1 MWRYGALLVPSALAY
16 ITSFDPLTSYVIA
29 WIGSW
34 FILIASTTGQI
45 RPLPKDRPWTH
56 QILRPLFLIQGVFAG
71 FFCLSSIFYV
81 IDLYSVQAAWPA
93 LPDQELTRVAAA
105 QRYYLLGHAAFVF
118 GLLGT
123 MSYRREGTW
132 RMNVSM
138 RLPELLALTSGAAI
152 GASILFGQIGFLS
165 QFAIKFRSIAGV
177 ALVMSFAV
185 SIIRG
190 RLGVLLVTGIA
201 YSGALIG
208 ALLSGWK
215 AQVILIAGLPLIYLF
230 PRFKHST
237 ITLGLIVLTV
247 FLTLLPAYNNT
258 FRTLNWSGNLEAEAA
273 AGASVQR
280 IVDGDIDISQASW
293 SFLTGRATEI
303 GLFTDYIESTPA
315 QHPYYGLSIAEQ
327 ALLSVIPRA
336 FWPGKPVTENLVM
349 QRVFENGVVNRL
361 SDVSAKPQMI
371 VDGYLSGGAIGV
383 FLTCLVM
390 GLAFS
395 WTSRLAEKYFDGY
408 RFGTAVVYT
417 GLFSTTILVNSYEFF
432 TNTFF
437 WSFITMILSFTGLR
451 LLGLLRWEPTQK
463 AV

>member
-1 MWRYGALLVPSALAY
+1 
-16 ITSFDPLTSYVIA
+16 
-29 WIGSW
+29 
-34 FILIASTTGQI
+34 
-45 RPLPKDRPWTH
+45 
-56 QILRPLFLIQGVFAG
+56 
-71 FFCLSSIFYV
+71 
-81 IDLYSVQAAWPA
+81 
-93 LPDQELTRVAAA
+93 
-105 QRYYLLGHAAFVF
+105 
-118 GLLGT
+118 
-123 MSYRREGTW
+123 
-132 RMNVSM
+132 
-138 RLPELLALTSGAAI
+138 
-152 GASILFGQIGFLS
+152 
-165 QFAIKFRSIAGV
+165 
-177 ALVMSFAV
+177 
-185 SIIRG
+185 
-190 RLGVLLVTGIA
+190 
-201 YSGALIG
+201 
-208 ALLSGWK
+208 
-215 AQVILIAGLPLIYLF
+215 
-230 PRFKHST
+230 
-237 ITLGLIVLTV
+237 
-247 FLTLLPAYNNT
+247 
-258 FRTLNWSGNLEAEAA
+258 
-273 AGASVQR
+273 
-280 IVDGDIDISQASW
+280 VDGDIDISQASW